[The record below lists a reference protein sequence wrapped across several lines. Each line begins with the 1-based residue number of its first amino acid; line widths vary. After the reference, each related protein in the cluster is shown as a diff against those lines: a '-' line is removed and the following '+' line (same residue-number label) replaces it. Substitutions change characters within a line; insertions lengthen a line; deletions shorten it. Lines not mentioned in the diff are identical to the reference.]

1 MTTDSNTHLPSGAA
15 EGFRNAD
22 AYDAH
27 RPSYPP
33 EVVDDFLKHLLVRD
47 QVDGRIVE
55 IAAGTGKFTELLAWR
70 PERFLIK
77 AIEPHKDMREKL
89 AAKDLPA
96 VEVLA
101 GEAKKMPVK
110 SEWGDACIVAQVG
123 LRDPLSHH
131 ALQLSSSASGS
142 LIQTGIPLVG
152 GLQSP

>member
-1 MTTDSNTHLPSGAA
+1 MTTDSSAQLPRGAA
-15 EGFRNAD
+15 QGFKDAD

-33 EVVDDFLKHLLVRD
+33 EVVDDFLRHLLVRD
-47 QVDGRIVE
+47 QIDSRIVE
-55 IAAGTGKFTELLAWR
+55 IAAGTGKFTELLACR

-101 GEAKKMPVK
+101 GEAKKMPIK
-110 SEWGDACIVAQVG
+110 SEWGDACIIAQV
-123 LRDPLSHH
+123 
-131 ALQLSSSASGS
+131 SSSKSNWHY
-142 LIQTGIPLVG
+142 TGF
-152 GLQSP
+152 